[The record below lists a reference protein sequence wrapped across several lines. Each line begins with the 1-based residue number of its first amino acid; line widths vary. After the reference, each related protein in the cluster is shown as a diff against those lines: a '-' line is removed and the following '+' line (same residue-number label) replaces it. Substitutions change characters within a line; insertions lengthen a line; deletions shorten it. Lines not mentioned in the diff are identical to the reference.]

1 VLQMAQAVTAW
12 PIATELKRLWHLLG
26 WWRPVWYRPN
36 PWHGRN
42 LSDPER
48 PLSRLKLR
56 FSTAWD
62 EALERGLDALED
74 EVMRRAKDGVA
85 EPVYYQGRVVA
96 GRISARSARVDALD
110 RRGREPRKIASIATY
125 RNANGSS
132 PSMPSL

>member
-1 VLQMAQAVTAW
+1 MRALRGYPHRRNSGIGLYPMPGRLRVLQMAQAVTAW
-12 PIATELKRLWHLLG
+12 PIGTALKRLWHLRG

-85 EPVYYQGRVVA
+85 EPVYYQ
-96 GRISARSARVDALD
+96 
-110 RRGREPRKIASIATY
+110 
-125 RNANGSS
+125 
-132 PSMPSL
+132 